1 MLEGCQSGLLNNS
14 RVLAK
19 LYVRI
24 FSTWDAQLVRNIVRG
39 DRSHIKWM
47 LIAQDGASPMETKI
61 VHHSLLVLKRGMS
74 VIEILY
80 DIPSLQTLRR
90 CWMEEC
96 LKLWFFIM
104 IVQEALTYNCVWTG
118 KMRCRKISGSS
129 FIHLCKV
136 VDRVPYYFSVL
147 MIGCN
152 NLCNNLL
159 KVDCIYVWI
168 AVMSYMSNAYY
179 ASPP

>member
-61 VHHSLLVLKRGMS
+61 VHHSLLVLKCGMS

-90 CWMEEC
+90 C
-96 LKLWFFIM
+96 
-104 IVQEALTYNCVWTG
+104 
-118 KMRCRKISGSS
+118 
-129 FIHLCKV
+129 
-136 VDRVPYYFSVL
+136 
-147 MIGCN
+147 
-152 NLCNNLL
+152 
-159 KVDCIYVWI
+159 
-168 AVMSYMSNAYY
+168 
-179 ASPP
+179 